1 MHTLHQV
8 LLSSPSLRA
17 SPTANYPHRRALGL
31 KPPGPP
37 KRWNIPCAQ
46 ASAHT
51 PWLLFDANTNNLGRE
66 CKGKEDAGLSRMPLC
81 PGRAASGTTL
91 SLWVVE
97 LRGTQKS
104 RQQQLIETKK
114 ERAREGGRVME
125 GGGRDRK
132 REASSLVL

>member
-1 MHTLHQV
+1 MHTLHQA

-66 CKGKEDAGLSRMPLC
+66 CKGKEGAGLSRMPLC
-81 PGRAASGTTL
+81 PGRAASGDHAEP
-91 SLWVVE
+91 V
-97 LRGTQKS
+97 
-104 RQQQLIETKK
+104 
-114 ERAREGGRVME
+114 
-125 GGGRDRK
+125 GGGTAGDTEIKARAADRDEE
-132 REASSLVL
+132 RES